1 MFTANLNLNNTAI
14 ISLIN
19 KQIVYSIA
27 FLFFTFKNRCI
38 LPNNLNIMFTI
49 TLELQDNE
57 EILLT
62 RPANHFL
69 GIEGVGGKIFIT
81 NKRFVF
87 KSHEL
92 NIQKHQ
98 LDIDYADII
107 KVTYFNS
114 LLLFPN
120 GLKLM
125 LKKRKRRKICRL
137 EKTFSKRLDFEEYKE
152 REIIKIVS
160 LFEEIT

>member
-27 FLFFTFKNRCI
+27 FLFFIFKNRCI

-125 LKKRKRRKICRL
+125 LKNGKEEKFAVWKRHLVKGLISKNIRKG
-137 EKTFSKRLDFEEYKE
+137 K
-152 REIIKIVS
+152 
-160 LFEEIT
+160 

>member
-1 MFTANLNLNNTAI
+1 MYIT
-14 ISLIN
+14 
-19 KQIVYSIA
+19 
-27 FLFFTFKNRCI
+27 
-38 LPNNLNIMFTI
+38 PNNLNIMFTI
-49 TLELQDNE
+49 TLDLQDNE

-98 LDIDYADII
+98 LDINYTDIDKLI
-107 KVTYFNS
+107 FFNT

-120 GLKLM
+120 GLKLILKNGKEEKFAVWKRQLVKGLILNNIM
-125 LKKRKRRKICRL
+125 KGKELRLYLFLKKYL
-137 EKTFSKRLDFEEYKE
+137 ETLLLS
-152 REIIKIVS
+152 
-160 LFEEIT
+160 